1 MSRHEGVS
9 CDSCNRSNFRGK
21 RYKCLIC
28 FDYDLCATCHEN
40 GTTTTRHTATHPMQC
55 IITRSDFELFYGG
68 ENLQFDQATSYSYVC
83 PHCGRL
89 GLSEAQLLQHVASEH
104 PTSTNEVICPIC
116 AALPGGNP
124 NHVTDD
130 LGNHLTT
137 EHKAGAQRDLEE
149 PLNRNIRRIFHPV
162 RNIPPPRSRR
172 SAQQLSQSVTS
183 SSAVTSST
191 GGSTTTFSS
200 ARENIDPIAELLS
213 QLSGVR
219 RAAQQQ
225 SAATTASQL
234 QLLQQQL
241 QFERQQ
247 VQQARERLERL
258 PRKQPT
264 PPAAANSTTTTTTT
278 TTTTA
283 TKSKSD
289 ASLAEHSKY
298 LLPKYYNDC
307 ETAEEL
313 NKGSQ
318 PQQGVD
324 LHERFTHELVYSL
337 LAPEFTSMMVDDP
350 PPQSPQNHRSQNKT
364 KETQQIKKSQSRK
377 ETEKESD
384 ESVVITRGETACEDI
399 PSNGEACSSSSAA
412 GAGGS
417 NSYDDVVL
425 VGKHCPTSEGGG
437 VGVGVEGN
445 MSATPL
451 VEDEADDDSRMSVS

>member
-68 ENLQFDQATSYSYVC
+68 ENLQFDQASSYSYVC
-83 PHCGRL
+83 PHCGKL
-89 GLSEAQLLQHVASEH
+89 GLSESHLLEHVTGEH
-104 PTSTNEVICPIC
+104 SSTSSEVICPIC

-130 LGNHLTT
+130 LGNHLST
-137 EHKAGAQRDLEE
+137 EHKAGTQRDLEE

-172 SAQQLSQSVTS
+172 SAQQLGPSITS
-183 SSAVTSST
+183 SSTVVTSST
-191 GGSTTTFSS
+191 GSTTTFSS

-264 PPAAANSTTTTTTT
+264 PPAANANNAASGGA
-278 TTTTA
+278 A
-283 TKSKSD
+283 TKSKSEACQGD
-289 ASLAEHSKY
+289 QSKY
-298 LLPKYYNDC
+298 LLPKYYN
-307 ETAEEL
+307 EIESKEG
-313 NKGSQ
+313 NKEDAQ
-318 PQQGVD
+318 ERDLQQK
-324 LHERFTHELVYSL
+324 FTHELIYSL
-337 LAPEFTSMMVDDP
+337 LAPEFANMNVFDSLKDPAVEEKKDP
-350 PPQSPQNHRSQNKT
+350 PV
-364 KETQQIKKSQSRK
+364 
-377 ETEKESD
+377 EKHSESSCNPPA
-384 ESVVITRGETACEDI
+384 EGGTTPSSAGETTVP
-399 PSNGEACSSSSAA
+399 PSNDSAA
-412 GAGGS
+412 GACAEGSSGPGCTSTSSAS
-417 NSYDDVVL
+417 NSYAAAAPNMLLLGKQLSASDVTFV
-425 VGKHCPTSEGGG
+425 TS
-437 VGVGVEGN
+437 
-445 MSATPL
+445 
-451 VEDEADDDSRMSVS
+451 DDDDNQMSVS

>member
-28 FDYDLCATCHEN
+28 FDYDLCSTCHEN

-68 ENLQFDQATSYSYVC
+68 ENLQFDQASSYSFVC
-83 PHCGRL
+83 PHCGKL
-89 GLSEAQLLQHVASEH
+89 GLSEAQLLEHVSGEHSNSAS
-104 PTSTNEVICPIC
+104 EVICPIC

-130 LGNHLTT
+130 LGSHLSS
-137 EHKAGAQRDLEE
+137 EHKSGAQRDLEE

-172 SAQQLSQSVTS
+172 SAQQLAS
-183 SSAVTSST
+183 SITSST
-191 GGSTTTFSS
+191 MMTSSTGSTTTFSS

-264 PPAAANSTTTTTTT
+264 PPAANATVTSN
-278 TTTTA
+278 
-283 TKSKSD
+283 TKSKTTD
-289 ASLAEHSKY
+289 TASAEQNKY
-298 LLPKYYNDC
+298 LLPKYYAAN
-307 ETAEEL
+307 ASKEESKESVEGRML
-313 NKGSQ
+313 REQ
-318 PQQGVD
+318 
-324 LHERFTHELVYSL
+324 FTHELVYSL
-337 LAPEFTSMMVDDP
+337 LTPEFSCMTVDDSHKDSELENKNESQVDE
-350 PPQSPQNHRSQNKT
+350 QSDNSCDSIDSSKGSNAT
-364 KETQQIKKSQSRK
+364 DG
-377 ETEKESD
+377 ESCV
-384 ESVVITRGETACEDI
+384 SNACEGASAGGASGID
-399 PSNGEACSSSSAA
+399 SCSSSSTVD
-412 GAGGS
+412 S
-417 NSYDDVVL
+417 NSYSATNRL
-425 VGKHCPTSEGGG
+425 LLGKQYSTSEG
-437 VGVGVEGN
+437 VTFV
-445 MSATPL
+445 SD
-451 VEDEADDDSRMSVS
+451 EDDNNHMPVS